1 MMTAPALIKKIME
14 ATGMVD
20 CNRSPTPAA
29 PKQPLGK
36 DPDGEPMTDTWNYH
50 SVVGML
56 LYLLTNSRPDIS
68 YAVSQVCQFTHDPKQ
83 SHAVAVKQIVRCLAG
98 TKDKGIAE
106 AFSNPTTSSPWTAC
120 WTVTLPV

>member
-1 MMTAPALIKKIME
+1 MKTQGFTLTMDDTLESFLGIKFKRHDDGSFSLTQPALIEKIME

-36 DPDGEPMTDTWNYH
+36 DPDGEPMTDTWNYR

-56 LYLLTNSRPDIS
+56 LYLSTNSRPDIS
-68 YAVSQVCQFTHDPKQ
+68 YAVSQVCRFTHDPKQ
-83 SHAVAVKQIVRCLAG
+83 SHAVAVK
-98 TKDKGIAE
+98 
-106 AFSNPTTSSPWTAC
+106 
-120 WTVTLPV
+120 